1 MLTNKNR
8 MNQFLYEP
16 NQRGNMQMLT
26 VNLTIPIPADSV
38 LISKIQLEEFKR
50 AQLEDVYWTMKDL
63 QKRIIKNP
71 NGLKHIFSIQKSFE
85 KSWILIMADSF
96 IIQNHKVKV
105 GLFWQQK
112 CPNFLMII
120 LINFFLFNLIIKI
133 QFTEQTLPNKLLLIV
148 W

>member
-1 MLTNKNR
+1 
-8 MNQFLYEP
+8 
-16 NQRGNMQMLT
+16 MLT

>member
-1 MLTNKNR
+1 

-105 GLFWQQK
+105 GLFLQQK

-120 LINFFLFNLIIKI
+120 LISFFLFNFIIKI
-133 QFTEQTLPNKLLLIV
+133 QMTEQTLPNKFLSIV

>member
-1 MLTNKNR
+1 MERNNVLTNKNS
-8 MNQFLYEP
+8 MNQFLYDP
-16 NQRGNMQMLT
+16 NQRGDMQMLT
-26 VNLTIPIPADSV
+26 VNLSIPIPADSV

-50 AQLEDVYWTMKDL
+50 AQLEGVYWTMKDL
-63 QKRIIKNP
+63 QKRINKNP

-120 LINFFLFNLIIKI
+120 LISFFLFNLIIKI
-133 QFTEQTLPNKLLLIV
+133 QMTE
-148 W
+148 